1 MTLACHGIGVAPG
14 VAIGRAYLL
23 AGRDPLEV
31 MPRSVLPG
39 AVETEVLRFYAAV
52 EAARV
57 ELGAVRADIP
67 PDTPSDIAAFIDTHL
82 LMLQDSAL
90 TTAPAEMIREH
101 RYSAEWALR
110 QRRDRLVRVFEEMDD
125 PYLRTRRDDVDH
137 VIGQILKHLVG
148 VPDTETEEPP
158 SLEGR
163 VVLAQDLSPA
173 DTILLRN
180 SGIAGFVTEYGGP
193 MSHTAILAR
202 SLGLPAVVGVRH
214 ATRCLRHNEPLI
226 IDGEQGVVL
235 AAADRRIIAQY
246 ERRVQLQRCH
256 VHDLAA
262 LASQPALSLDHQRV
276 TLMANIE
283 LPEDIRTAREAG
295 ADAVG
300 LYRTEFLYMNR
311 PTVPE
316 EEEHYET
323 YRRVVEELDGLP
335 IHIRTLDLG
344 ADKSVDS
351 CTAGMVPS
359 CNPAL
364 GLRAIR
370 LCLKEPALFRPQV
383 RAILRVAALGPVRM
397 MLPMLS
403 SISELR
409 QVITLIES
417 IKEELRREG
426 AEFNPAMSIG
436 GMIEVPAAALSAPSF
451 ARHLDFFSIGTNDLI
466 QYTLAIDRVDEEV
479 SYLYDP
485 LHPAV
490 LKLIRQ
496 TIIAADQAG
505 IPVSMCG
512 EMAGDPRYIPLLL
525 GMGLRQLSIQPRAL
539 LEAKRVILSCDLR
552 HLRELTERLFLGMDL
567 QEDVAQLLAELQHGL
582 AGL

>member
-14 VAIGRAYLL
+14 IAIGRAFLL
-23 AGRDPLEV
+23 TGRDPLEV
-31 MPRSVLPG
+31 VPRSILPA
-39 AVETEVLRFYAAV
+39 AVEAEVARFYAAV
-52 EAARV
+52 DAARMD
-57 ELGAVRADIP
+57 LGAVRAHIP
-67 PDTPSDIAAFIDTHL
+67 PDTPSDIAVFIDTHL
-82 LMLQDSAL
+82 LMLEDSAL
-90 TTAPAEMIREH
+90 VTAPVEMIREH
-101 RYSAEWALR
+101 RHSAEWALR
-110 QRRDRLVRVFEEMDD
+110 QRRDRLVRVFDEMDD
-125 PYLRTRRDDVDH
+125 PYLRMRRDDVDH
-137 VIGQILKHLVG
+137 VVGQILKHLVG
-148 VPDTETEEPP
+148 APDMGTDESP
-158 SLEGR
+158 SLHGR
-163 VVLAQDLSPA
+163 IVLAHDLSPA

-180 SGIAGFVTEYGGP
+180 GGIAGFVTEYGGP

-214 ATRCLRHNEPLI
+214 ATRCLLHNEPLI

-235 AAADRRIIAQY
+235 AGADRRITAQY
-246 ERRVQLQRCH
+246 EGRLQSQRRH
-256 VHDLAA
+256 VRDLAP
-262 LASQPALSLDHQRV
+262 LAREPAVSRDGESV

-283 LPEDIRTAREAG
+283 LPEDIQTAREAG

-311 PTVPE
+311 PMVPD

-323 YRRVVEELDGLP
+323 YRRVVESLAGLP

-344 ADKSVDS
+344 ADKGVDS
-351 CTAGMVPS
+351 CTAGMVS
-359 CNPAL
+359 TCNPAL

-370 LCLKEPALFRPQV
+370 LCLKEPGLFRPQV

-403 SISELR
+403 SINELR
-409 QVITLIES
+409 QVLALIDGV
-417 IKEELRREG
+417 KEELRREG
-426 AEFNPAMSIG
+426 VAFNPDMPIG
-436 GMIEVPAAALSAPSF
+436 GMIEVPAAALAAPAF
-451 ARHLDFFSIGTNDLI
+451 ARHLDFLSIGTNDLI

-496 TIIAADQAG
+496 TIDAGARAG

-539 LEAKRVILSCDLR
+539 LEAKRVVRSCDIQRLR
-552 HLRELTERLFLGMDL
+552 AAAERLFLGID
-567 QEDVAQLLAELQHGL
+567 QEDIGALLSELQGDPAAH
-582 AGL
+582 